1 MLSDYA
7 ELLDDDDLRCQAASD
22 LFWDRI
28 ISIEPAGEEDVY
40 DLTVPGPA
48 SWVGNSLIQHNSGN
62 LEQDADVVG
71 FIYREEVYNPDPTVQ
86 GIAELII
93 AKQRNGPVGR
103 VPLVFLKQ
111 FTAFKDRE
119 DRDEGEPW
127 G

>member
-1 MLSDYA
+1 
-7 ELLDDDDLRCQAASD
+7 
-22 LFWDRI
+22 
-28 ISIEPAGEEDVY
+28 
-40 DLTVPGPA
+40 
-48 SWVGNSLIQHNSGN
+48 
-62 LEQDADVVG
+62 VVG